1 MNNQNQIDSLIENFK
16 KHPPKIIGGYKK
28 SGWALKVLEKIS
40 NEATETEMD
49 GTITAK
55 AILEAKDLTY
65 YPAFLTIDKN
75 KNGQILGA
83 YLLSEK
89 AEQFELLPFEM
100 VKEFLGKPEE
110 ELTPFR
116 YRTLEKIEGDK
127 AQVNWPDFS

>member
-1 MNNQNQIDSLIENFK
+1 MDQQNQIDSLVENFK

-28 SGWALKVLEKIS
+28 PGWALKVLDKTS
-40 NEATETEMD
+40 NDSTEIEPD

-65 YPAFLTIDKN
+65 YPAFLTIDTSK
-75 KNGQILGA
+75 KGQIVGA

-89 AEQFELLPFEM
+89 AEQFELLPFELAKDF
-100 VKEFLGKPEE
+100 VGKAES

-116 YRTLEKIEGDK
+116 YRTLDQIEGDE
-127 AQVNWPDFS
+127 AQVNWPKFS